1 MQCLKA
7 VAWGGASSFK
17 GQETIVKCEIQF
29 MRDYICRSREV
40 GEGSVKIQKLAFLM
54 HKILDFLWVIFKL
67 IGKCQYN

>member
-17 GQETIVKCEIQF
+17 GQETVKCEIQF
-29 MRDYICRSREV
+29 MRDYICRSGEV
-40 GEGSVKIQKLAFLM
+40 GEGSVKIQKLAFLI

-67 IGKCQYN
+67 IGKMSV